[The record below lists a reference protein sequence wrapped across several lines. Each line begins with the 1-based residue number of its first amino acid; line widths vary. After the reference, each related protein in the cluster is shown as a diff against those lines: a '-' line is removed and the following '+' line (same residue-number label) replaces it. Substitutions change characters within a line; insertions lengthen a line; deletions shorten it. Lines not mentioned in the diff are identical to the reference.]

1 MATVL
6 VDLSP
11 WPTADDEIVR
21 ARASLA
27 LQTDQENDD
36 RLEAVGATAAA
47 LVERYAANAPQAVK
61 NEAVT
66 RTAGY
71 LMEQPM
77 PAIRESS
84 IGELSYA
91 IAPSHVSALR
101 HSGAMA
107 LLSPWKVRRAG
118 AIG

>member
-1 MATVL
+1 MAV

-11 WPTADDEIVR
+11 WPTEADAIVR
-21 ARASLA
+21 ARADLA
-27 LQTDQENDD
+27 LQTDQINDD

-77 PAIRESS
+77 PALRESTTGP
-84 IGELSYA
+84 ISYA
-91 IAPSHVSALR
+91 FAPSHVSALR

-107 LLSPWKVRRAG
+107 LLSPWKVRRGG